1 MMISE
6 NQQTFSVPD
15 NYVNLRVYGVI
26 VDKQFKVLVSDEYHL
41 DMYMT
46 KFPGGAMEFGEGTVD
61 CLKRE
66 IIEEIGEEIEIVDHL
81 YTTDFFQ
88 TVLFNDKMQLVNIY
102 YLARFVDEGSV
113 ICTDKKYDFDPV
125 NGSQS
130 FRWIDFND
138 LNQDIFT
145 LPIDKK
151 VVEIIREKQ
160 DIIFNL

>member
-1 MMISE
+1 MINS

-15 NYVNLRVYGVI
+15 NNVNLRVYGVI
-26 VDKQFKVLVSDEYHL
+26 VDNKSRVLVSDEYHL

-66 IIEEIGEEIEIVDHL
+66 IIEEVGEEIEVLDHL

-102 YLARFVDEGSV
+102 YLARFVNEENVVVS
-113 ICTDKKYDFDPV
+113 DKKYDFDPV

-130 FRWIDFND
+130 FRWIHVND
-138 LNQDIFT
+138 LTSDIFT
-145 LPIDKK
+145 LPIDKR
-151 VVEIIREKQ
+151 VADIIKQRQ
-160 DIIFNL
+160 DIINNL